1 MENIAILTLKEPEY
15 KALLSTLKYLK
26 IEPISVKILPDDSE
40 LRQTNSIY
48 SNALKERKKID
59 KLLEDIRY
67 NTKH

>member
-48 SNALKERKKID
+48 GNALKERKKID

-67 NTKH
+67 NSKH